1 MHIKNVVIVLQKLLP
16 FFPRDVTHG
25 EAIEKR
31 LKIAIAEETRED
43 LKLLLQSWVPTLL
56 VNSFSVQIA
65 DLLLIFL
72 PQVLVAARK
81 AEEDELDPRERV
93 L

>member
-43 LKLLLQSWVPTLL
+43 LKLLLQS
-56 VNSFSVQIA
+56 
-65 DLLLIFL
+65 
-72 PQVLVAARK
+72 
-81 AEEDELDPRERV
+81 
-93 L
+93 